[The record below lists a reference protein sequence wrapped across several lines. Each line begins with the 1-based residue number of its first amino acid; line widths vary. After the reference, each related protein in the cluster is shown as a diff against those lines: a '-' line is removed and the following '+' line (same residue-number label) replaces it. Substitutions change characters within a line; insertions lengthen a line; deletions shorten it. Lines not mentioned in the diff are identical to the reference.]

1 MLHTVADVRC
11 PVARRTIA
19 PAARAV
25 IFSRAM
31 GCAAPHL
38 RPMVAAALPPLIKSR
53 DNPGIEERLI
63 GRSSMRGRQRWL
75 GAAVAVLAAAS
86 MSSGAHAQAALT
98 GLVSSSEEG
107 AMEGVLVSAKKEGST
122 ITTTVVT
129 DERGRYSF
137 PAARMEAGKYTISI
151 RAIGYKLDG
160 PKTVDVPAGNT
171 GTADLKLG
179 KVKSLVSQLSNAE
192 WLLSLPGADKQKG
205 FLTMCVGCHTL
216 QRVLTSNHD
225 AAEFQ
230 QVFLRMARYSPGST
244 PTHPQPLLPGPRG
257 ERPAV
262 TGDAAKAAAEFLAS
276 VSLGNSEAIEYP
288 LKTLPR
294 PKGRSTKVLITEYD
308 LPRKGALPH
317 DVIVDKDGQVWYSDF
332 GAQFVGVMDPKNGTT
347 KDIAIPVVRP
357 EQPKG
362 GLDLEFDPDGN
373 IWLAMMY
380 QAAIAKVDR
389 KTHEVS
395 VFPFPKEWIS
405 TSAQASM
412 VSPTYSNVDGKVWT
426 NNQEDHLNYRLDLAT
441 GKFDNPGPAKTPAG
455 KQIRAYGMPTDHQN
469 NLYQLEFGGG
479 SIGRRDAKTL
489 EVTIWPTSGA
499 LSRPRRGRV
508 DEQNRLWFAEYGG
521 NGIGMFDPQTDA
533 IKEWRLPTPWSAP
546 YDVVAIKNGA
556 EVWTGSMLTDQVSR
570 LDTATGQVVDYL
582 LPRTTNIRR
591 VFVDSSAERP
601 ILWVGSNH
609 GAAIVKVEPLD

>member
-1 MLHTVADVRC
+1 
-11 PVARRTIA
+11 
-19 PAARAV
+19 
-25 IFSRAM
+25 
-31 GCAAPHL
+31 
-38 RPMVAAALPPLIKSR
+38 
-53 DNPGIEERLI
+53 
-63 GRSSMRGRQRWL
+63 
-75 GAAVAVLAAAS
+75 
-86 MSSGAHAQAALT
+86 MSSGARAQAALT

-122 ITTTVVT
+122 ITTTMVT
-129 DERGRYSF
+129 DEQGRYSF

-160 PKTVDVPAGNT
+160 PKTVDVPSGSPA
-171 GTADLKLG
+171 TADLKLG
-179 KVKSLVSQLSNAE
+179 KVKSLVPQLSNAE
-192 WLLSLPGADKQKG
+192 WLLSLPGADKQKA

-244 PTHPQPLLPGPRG
+244 PTNPQPLLPGPRG

-276 VSLGNSEAIEYP
+276 VSLGNSEAIEYS

-332 GAQFVGVMDPKNGTT
+332 GAQFVGVMDPKSGTT

-380 QAAIAKVDR
+380 QAAIAKIDR
-389 KTHEVS
+389 RTHEVS

-412 VSPTYSNVDGKVWT
+412 VSPTYSNADGKVWT

-441 GKFDNPGPAKTPAG
+441 GKFENPGPAKTPAG

-489 EVTIWPTSGA
+489 EVTIWPTPGA

-508 DEQNRLWFAEYGG
+508 DEQGRLWFAEYGG

-591 VFVDSSAERP
+591 VFVDSSGERP